1 MLPLKNSRFIMDV
14 LPDASGGTIK
24 YFESY
29 LSELKNLLD
38 SIDRDTLKRIVD
50 TIHGAW
56 RQNKRLIIFGNGGS
70 GSTSSH
76 LVCDF
81 QKNIYLDGLKPF
93 EVLALTDS
101 PALISAWGN
110 DTNFE
115 NVFAGQ
121 LSTWVRPNDVV
132 LAISGSGNSKNVLEA
147 VKLAN
152 EAGAVT
158 IGLCGYNGGQ
168 LAELVEIPLI
178 AHRNNMQQ
186 VEDVHM
192 IVGHM
197 IFSAL
202 RDRITGYLRD
212 ENPAGWFKDI

>member
-1 MLPLKNSRFIMDV
+1 MADV
-14 LPDASGGTIK
+14 LPDPSSGTIK

-29 LSELKNLLD
+29 LSELKDLLD
-38 SIDRDTLKRIVD
+38 ALDRDTLKKIVD
-50 TIHGAW
+50 TIYGAW
-56 RQNKRLIIFGNGGS
+56 QHNKRLIIFGNGGS

-81 QKNIYLDGLKPF
+81 QKNIYLDGAKPF

-101 PALISAWGN
+101 PALITAWGN

-121 LSTWVRPNDVV
+121 LATWVRPKDVV
-132 LAISGSGNSKNVLEA
+132 LAISGSGNSKNVLEG
-147 VKLAN
+147 VKLAK
-152 EAGAVT
+152 EAGAIT